1 MPSSIG
7 IMHNSMY
14 TVAVV
19 FIYFVLLQIV
29 HDKTIEDLVLDEL
42 YYDIVRNLPADDVAI
57 LMDEQKLLTSRQRDH
72 YRMMKAN
79 HQPDVEKS
87 EYLIDCLRKGEPGF
101 LQRLCTILKELP
113 PSSYLAD
120 KIQGIND

>member
-1 MPSSIG
+1 
-7 IMHNSMY
+7 MHNSMY

>member
-101 LQRLCTILKELP
+101 LQRLCTILKDLP